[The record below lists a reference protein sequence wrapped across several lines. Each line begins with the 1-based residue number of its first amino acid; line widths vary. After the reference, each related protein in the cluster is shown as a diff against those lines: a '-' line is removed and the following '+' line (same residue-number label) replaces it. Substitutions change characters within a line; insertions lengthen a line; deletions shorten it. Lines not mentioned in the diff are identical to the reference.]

1 MDMLAIIAA
10 SRRRT
15 SSSYDADAQ
24 TWFDALVTAGSSITT
39 ANKAAVS
46 AFVAGCKTDSNW
58 DKIKS
63 LSLYAGPDSYAGG
76 IIPVKGPSPTV
87 VGTISAGW
95 SRLAGIA
102 QPAAPASN
110 YIDTNI
116 TGNSAT
122 VFASNDDFCHG
133 CYLTAPASSTASG
146 AYYGNTFT
154 GGKVAQQNSA
164 TVARIQHG
172 SGNNLHTITSS
183 TFVGFVGASRTGSTT
198 CETRCAADAITSVVA
213 NTATATDDI
222 LIFRR
227 AASAG
232 FIGYT
237 LGATW
242 FGHGLT
248 NQGSLRARLD
258 TLFAALT

>member
-24 TWFDALVTAGSSITT
+24 TWFDAVVAAGSSITT

-87 VGTISAGW
+87 VGSISAGW
-95 SRLAGIA
+95 SRLTGIA
-102 QPAAPASN
+102 QPAVPASN

-116 TGNSAT
+116 TGDSAM
-122 VFASNDDFCHG
+122 VFASATDFCHG
-133 CYLTAPASSTASG
+133 CYLTAPSSSTA
-146 AYYGNTFT
+146 AATYYGGTLTN
-154 GGKVAQQNSA
+154 GKVSMQQSA
-164 TVARIQHG
+164 TEIRIYH
-172 SGNNLHTITSS
+172 GNNQQAHTITSS
-183 TFVGFVGASRTGSTT
+183 SYVGFVGASRTGATT
-198 CETRCAADAITSVVA
+198 CETRCAGNALNPVA
-213 NTATATDDI
+213 TATATATDDI

-227 AASAG
+227 GVSTYS
-232 FIGYT
+232 GYT

-248 NQGSLRARLD
+248 NQGSLRTRLD